1 MLPCTLPFP
10 LECSMHIHPADANEV
25 LQQQFNSDVFKQQ
38 QAEYEAEGVP
48 WTNIDFED
56 NSQVLLLLE
65 AKQVG
70 AFALLDEESRL
81 QSGSAATFVEKLR
94 TAQQKNPLFSVPKLA
109 LKSGGPAFTVKH
121 YAGPVTYDTSH
132 FLIKN
137 TDPLHPELCEAIE
150 ESKCDF
156 VAALFAPP
164 PSAKEG
170 EKKVKNQRKGSALYT
185 QTIGSRFKEQLKD
198 LMQLIGSTQVHYI
211 RCVKPNAGASSELF
225 DSELVAD
232 QLRFA
237 GMQEAVRISRA
248 AFPHRLPRKDFLLRF
263 GPLRAGTDV
272 RDEAQLP
279 PLLAALLQPDAFCLG
294 KTKVFMRGSTLP
306 DLEDQRAGLCT
317 RRVVQLQAAWR
328 GLGARRYRAAAA
340 AAVLRIECA
349 ARRSRA
355 RRAAAT
361 RRGAGGRIRR
371 VWRGAL
377 ARRLCVALRTSRAAT
392 RIQAAQRRHRL
403 DRPYAAR
410 KRAAVRVQAAGR
422 ARLARSRCTKM
433 AEEKKVQATY
443 EYQLNE
449 ARTRLQAEADEK
461 SALAAEKAKL
471 ETALRERAQDDGKAA
486 ERLEEELAQRRQH
499 SEETA
504 RLLLQQ
510 QEEVLALRKQLEASE
525 ISLKAEQGAKAGAE
539 RRAEQA
545 QLTLSMERSE
555 HLKLQRLLDHEKA
568 AAAAAKARE
577 KEARHALREMGGD
590 ANAGGGGGADLRASG
605 SEVGGGGG
613 GASSTKASGDVQAAQ
628 AAQQAAQAAQ
638 QDAQERESQLK
649 TKLAHAANEAARA
662 REKLRA
668 MQDSLRVKQREW
680 DKDRTNLQR
689 QAHAPPPPRPPPPR
703 PPPPRA
709 PPPPL
714 RAPSP
719 DGRSRLLASP
729 ADQPCPLSRDCRPHP
744 APVAT
749 PIPAPVPT
757 PPRPARAGGQLA
769 GGPRQAGAVAG
780 QGQGYHHRVS
790 KAIWTRW
797 AGRHA
802 GQVRHR
808 VAGGARARDRGRG
821 GAHERSADHRGFFTA
836 WGKCQRK

>member
-1 MLPCTLPFP
+1 
-10 LECSMHIHPADANEV
+10 MHIHPADANEV

-48 WTNIDFED
+48 WTNVDFED

-81 QSGSAATFVEKLR
+81 QSGSAAAFVEKLR
-94 TAQQKNPLFSVPKLA
+94 KAQLQNPLFSVPKLA

-132 FLIKN
+132 FLNKN
-137 TDPLHPELCEAIE
+137 TDPLHPELCEAME

-156 VAALFAPP
+156 VAALFAP
-164 PSAKEG
+164 SFGAKEG
-170 EKKVKNQRKGSALYT
+170 EKKVKKERKGSALYT

-211 RCVKPNAGASSELF
+211 RCVKPNAGASSEVF

-248 AFPHRLPRKDFLLRF
+248 AFPHRLPRKEFLLRF

-272 RDEAQLP
+272 RDDAQLP
-279 PLLAALLQPDAFCLG
+279 SLLAALLQPDAFCLG

-306 DLEDQRAGLCT
+306 DLEDQRLDLCT

-349 ARRSRA
+349 ARRCRA

-377 ARRLCVALRTSRAAT
+377 ARRLCIALRTSRAAT

-504 RLLLQQ
+504 RLLQQQ

-539 RRAEQA
+539 RRAEQVPLLPSMAVLVKYTLTMAILTIEQA
-545 QLTLSMERSE
+545 QLSLSMARRLTVVYLLWLYLPPSRRSY
-555 HLKLQRLLDHEKA
+555 
-568 AAAAAKARE
+568 
-577 KEARHALREMGGD
+577 
-590 ANAGGGGGADLRASG
+590 
-605 SEVGGGGG
+605 
-613 GASSTKASGDVQAAQ
+613 
-628 AAQQAAQAAQ
+628 
-638 QDAQERESQLK
+638 
-649 TKLAHAANEAARA
+649 
-662 REKLRA
+662 
-668 MQDSLRVKQREW
+668 
-680 DKDRTNLQR
+680 
-689 QAHAPPPPRPPPPR
+689 P
-703 PPPPRA
+703 
-709 PPPPL
+709 
-714 RAPSP
+714 
-719 DGRSRLLASP
+719 
-729 ADQPCPLSRDCRPHP
+729 
-744 APVAT
+744 
-749 PIPAPVPT
+749 
-757 PPRPARAGGQLA
+757 
-769 GGPRQAGAVAG
+769 
-780 QGQGYHHRVS
+780 
-790 KAIWTRW
+790 
-797 AGRHA
+797 
-802 GQVRHR
+802 
-808 VAGGARARDRGRG
+808 
-821 GAHERSADHRGFFTA
+821 
-836 WGKCQRK
+836 